1 MKDWDEVSFDKGPA
15 NYEPL
20 SPMSFLDRTAQ
31 VYPEEIA
38 WIYGSQ
44 RINYREFSERC
55 HRLASALSRRGVG
68 PGDTV
73 AVLAP
78 NIPPLL
84 EAHFGVPMAGAVL
97 NAINI
102 RLE

>member
-20 SPMSFLDRTAQ
+20 SPVSFLDRTAQ
-31 VYPEEIA
+31 VYPEKIA

-55 HRLASALSRRGVG
+55 RRLASALSRRGVG
-68 PGDTV
+68 PVSYTH
-73 AVLAP
+73 LTLP
-78 NIPPLL
+78 TLL
-84 EAHFGVPMAGAVL
+84 LV
-97 NAINI
+97 
-102 RLE
+102 